1 MAIKTEDSE
10 MTKIVTI
17 LTDSFADWETS
28 LLNAVARSFY
38 GVDVAYA
45 TLDGMPVT
53 SMGGMKVTPDFA
65 LGDLDAAGYDAL
77 IVCGGG
83 AWEQENPPDITAVL
97 RKAAA
102 DGKIVGGICAG
113 SYQLAKAELLDAV
126 AHTSNSKA
134 DLDKTS
140 YRGSSHYRETTE
152 AVRDGKIVT
161 AAGVAPVSFMA
172 KIMEAL
178 GLRDGN
184 LDYYVG
190 LHAAQYGGA
199 QKAAA

>member
-1 MAIKTEDSE
+1 

-28 LLNAVARSFY
+28 LLNAVAHGFY

-65 LGDLDAAGYDAL
+65 LHDLDAAGYDAL

-83 AWEQENPPDITAVL
+83 AWEREDPPDIGDVL

-113 SYQLAKAELLDAV
+113 SYQLAKAGLLDKA
-126 AHTSNSKA
+126 AHTSNSLA
-134 DLDKTS
+134 DLEKTH
-140 YRGSSHYRETTE
+140 YRGTAHYRDAPE
-152 AVRDGKIVT
+152 AVRDGKIIT
-161 AAGVAPVSFMA
+161 AGAPAPVSFMA
-172 KIMEAL
+172 
-178 GLRDGN
+178 
-184 LDYYVG
+184 
-190 LHAAQYGGA
+190 
-199 QKAAA
+199 